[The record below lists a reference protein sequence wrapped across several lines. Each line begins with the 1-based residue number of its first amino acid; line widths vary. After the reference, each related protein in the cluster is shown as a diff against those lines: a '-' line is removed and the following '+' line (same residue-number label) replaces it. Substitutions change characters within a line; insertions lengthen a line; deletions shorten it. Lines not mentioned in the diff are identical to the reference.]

1 VTPGLVAAGR
11 RGPQGRPAREPQLHR
26 LRPRERDRLPHL
38 HGGGT
43 RPVRRPVPLLPARPH
58 AKAAARGAPGLA
70 QGRVPRHLSA
80 VFHDKLSLMYH
91 LAYGRR
97 TATLA
102 LLAYA
107 MLIVSLDQYIVV
119 VALPEIGQDLGFSE
133 QTLQAVISPYAVASA
148 GFLMLGGRAADV
160 LGRRRILVTGLA
172 LYASASLA
180 GGLAPAPGFLL
191 IARAT
196 QGFGGALVFPATLS
210 LVNTTFAEGRERNRA
225 SRSGACGR
233 GRTRGRRPARR
244 RAHAGARL
252 GSSVLRQRAAG
263 RRRGAAGVLANP
275 RRPRP

>member
-1 VTPGLVAAGR
+1 
-11 RGPQGRPAREPQLHR
+11 
-26 LRPRERDRLPHL
+26 
-38 HGGGT
+38 
-43 RPVRRPVPLLPARPH
+43 
-58 AKAAARGAPGLA
+58 
-70 QGRVPRHLSA
+70 
-80 VFHDKLSLMYH
+80 MYH

-196 QGFGGALVFPATLS
+196 QGFGGALVFPP
-210 LVNTTFAEGRERNRA
+210 R
-225 SRSGACGR
+225 SRSSTPHSPRAASG
-233 GRTRGRRPARR
+233 TARR
-244 RAHAGARL
+244 GL
-252 GSSVLRQRAAG
+252 GPA
-263 RRRGAAGVLANP
+263 GAAGLVVGVLLGGVLTQALGWEAVFFVNVP
-275 RRPRP
+275 LAAGAVLLAFSLIPADPDREIRRLTQCTERDHRHHPARVRARSRTAAQLGFAGHSGQRGRKPIAGGGSRDHRAAQF